1 MRLELKSCNIRDPKP
16 LYYLENLYSLVLQNN
31 QIQELEDVA
40 PFLSTIQYLNT
51 LDLRDNPLAGIKK
64 YRDQIIMIGLKIE
77 TLDDKKVTE
86 HEREYLITLEMKK
99 KGIKV
104 PKKNNGFGVFSE
116 NIGFRSNI
124 SRIPKGKVPLKPVK
138 KVVTKPLAKTGLT
151 IVGNEMEI
159 HSALESR
166 EGAKRTPGADSGPY
180 KPQDQYPTFEQLMK
194 MASLPPNVKVNKN
207 K

>member
-1 MRLELKSCNIRDPKP
+1 
-16 LYYLENLYSLVLQNN
+16 
-31 QIQELEDVA
+31 
-40 PFLSTIQYLNT
+40 
-51 LDLRDNPLAGIKK
+51 
-64 YRDQIIMIGLKIE
+64 MIGLKIE

-180 KPQDQYPTFEQLMK
+180 KPQDQ
-194 MASLPPNVKVNKN
+194 
-207 K
+207 